1 MSSTLPWL
9 VAFLAFAS
17 LTFLADGAPLQVM
30 SAPNLL
36 RVGTAE
42 KIFVECQDCTG
53 GDIPVEIIV
62 RNHPT
67 KTKRLANTTVTLTGA
82 QNFQALGEIN
92 IPVGVFSKDPN
103 IKQYVY
109 LQAQFPGRLL
119 EKIVLVSFQSGYI
132 FIQTDKTLYTP
143 NSNGIHSGVYKLS
156 EIASLGLW
164 KVVAKFHSNPQ
175 QIYSAEFEV
184 KEYVLPS
191 FEVKLTS
198 QSPFF
203 YVDSEVFE
211 VDIKAEYL
219 FGEEVNGMA
228 YVVFGVMHE
237 GRKKSFPSSLQ
248 RVPIMKGNGV
258 VTLERKHITE
268 KFNIEQ
274 QLVGSSIYVAVTV
287 LTENGS
293 EMVEAELRGI
303 QIATSPYT
311 IHFKRTPK
319 YYKPGMSFDVTVEVV
334 NPDDSPADSVD
345 VVVDPGQV
353 QGFTAANGLARLT
366 INTDAGTSRLTV
378 TAKTNVPGITRE
390 RQATA
395 TMEALPYKTT
405 NNNYIHIGVD
415 AAELKLGDNL
425 KVSFIF
431 GGQQSQTRNFTY
443 LILSKGQ
450 LVKRGHGKVSDKL
463 FSKMVLITKE
473 MLPSFRIIAYF
484 HTDDNE
490 VVADSVW
497 VDVKDSCMGS
507 VWDIVEKYDTGCTPG
522 GGKDSMSVFYDAGLL
537 FESNTASGTP
547 YRQELK
553 CPAHSRRKRTTIMD
567 VITSLASQYN
577 DPLQRECC
585 KDGMVDLPLSYSC
598 EVRSEYIE
606 DGAACVEAFLHCCK
620 EMENQRAERRQ
631 DSLQLARSEEDD
643 KNYMDSNEIV
653 TRTKFPESWLWKD
666 INLPACPKQIPN
678 CRTTS
683 VVEVVR
689 LQDSITTWQF
699 TGISLS
705 RTHGICVGESLE
717 VIVRKDFFIDL
728 RLPYSAVQGEQLE
741 VKAILHN
748 YSPDEITVRVDLTET
763 EHVCSVASKH
773 GRYRQEVKM
782 GGLTTLS
789 VPFIIIPMKDG
800 QYPIK
805 VKAIVKDS
813 GFNDGIEKKLRVVPP
828 GVFVSFS
835 ENFILN
841 PAEKGE
847 GHIQK
852 KMRSQISMKDV
863 VPKTPRK
870 TEIFVRG
877 REQVAGLVENAISG
891 NSMGTLIIQ
900 PSGCGEQNM
909 IYMTLP
915 LIAAIYLD
923 KTNQWETVGLGKR
936 YEALQHIKTGYEN
949 ELNFRK
955 DDGSFAV
962 YHDTESSTWLTAY
975 VAKVFAMASSL
986 VAVQDNIICDAVKF
1000 LILNAQQPG
1009 GMFIEVGQVY
1019 SSMLN
1024 GDVEGRDSE
1033 ASMTAFCLIAM
1044 QESYSVCNIPNLSS
1058 SINKAVAYLENR
1070 LPSLTYSYAV
1080 AMTSYAL
1087 ANANKLNKKKL
1098 MDFAS
1103 ADLSHW
1109 PVSKGNVYTLEA
1121 TAYALLALVKVK
1133 AFQDARRVVRW
1144 FNEQQRQSGNYGS
1157 TQATM
1162 MVYQATAEYWA
1173 IAPEPPYNLSV
1184 DIELPGRSLPLKYV
1198 FDQGHFATRTSNMNY
1213 INKDVTVTAT
1223 GTGEAIMTMV
1233 SFYYALPKEKENNC
1247 QNFNLS
1253 VQLIQA
1259 ETDSETYKL
1268 KINYFFKNKT
1278 HDAGMSILDIGL
1290 LTGFTADTND
1300 LKLLSSGHAKT
1311 MSKFEM
1317 NTALSEK
1324 GSLIIYLD
1332 KVSHTREEEITF
1344 HVNQK
1349 HKVGVFQPAAVS
1361 IYEYYEQNCSMQK
1374 KGNIDNRL
1382 RTEKSCETTPTSKI
1396 VFVYKVSL
1404 EKTENGLSTDIYTM
1418 RVLKVIKEG
1427 SSDVNHEG
1435 QLRTFLSFPHCR
1447 VALDLVK
1454 GKNYLIMGTSKD
1466 IHRDDENNSFLYVL
1480 GETTWIEYWP
1490 TDAECQMKEHKE
1502 TCEGLEQ
1509 MQRKYE
1515 DKGCEE

>member
-353 QGFTAANGLARLT
+353 QGSTAANGLARLT

-522 GGKDSMSVFYDAGLL
+522 GGNSMSVFYDAGLL

-813 GFNDGIEKKLRVVPP
+813 GFNDGIEKKLRVWPHGEIGPRPPHVSGLCVLVPTDP
-828 GVFVSFS
+828 H
-835 ENFILN
+835 
-841 PAEKGE
+841 P
-847 GHIQK
+847 
-852 KMRSQISMKDV
+852 
-863 VPKTPRK
+863 P
-870 TEIFVRG
+870 
-877 REQVAGLVENAISG
+877 
-891 NSMGTLIIQ
+891 
-900 PSGCGEQNM
+900 
-909 IYMTLP
+909 
-915 LIAAIYLD
+915 
-923 KTNQWETVGLGKR
+923 
-936 YEALQHIKTGYEN
+936 
-949 ELNFRK
+949 
-955 DDGSFAV
+955 
-962 YHDTESSTWLTAY
+962 
-975 VAKVFAMASSL
+975 
-986 VAVQDNIICDAVKF
+986 
-1000 LILNAQQPG
+1000 
-1009 GMFIEVGQVY
+1009 
-1019 SSMLN
+1019 
-1024 GDVEGRDSE
+1024 
-1033 ASMTAFCLIAM
+1033 
-1044 QESYSVCNIPNLSS
+1044 SS
-1058 SINKAVAYLENR
+1058 SGMSQVCL
-1070 LPSLTYSYAV
+1070 
-1080 AMTSYAL
+1080 
-1087 ANANKLNKKKL
+1087 
-1098 MDFAS
+1098 
-1103 ADLSHW
+1103 
-1109 PVSKGNVYTLEA
+1109 
-1121 TAYALLALVKVK
+1121 LLALLTLCSCTKVSSTNSLELVK
-1133 AFQDARRVVRW
+1133 
-1144 FNEQQRQSGNYGS
+1144 EQWSSYENQCLDYL
-1157 TQATM
+1157 TATPP
-1162 MVYQATAEYWA
+1162 ATGLVCNRTFDLYVCW
-1173 IAPEPPYNLSV
+1173 P
-1184 DIELPGRSLPLKYV
+1184 DGLPGTTVNVSCPWFLPWYRKVQQGLVYRVCNEDGQWEEKNTSECEDDPGENQYGRILSQLRIMYTVGYSLSL
-1198 FDQGHFATRTSNMNY
+1198 G
-1213 INKDVTVTAT
+1213 
-1223 GTGEAIMTMV
+1223 
-1233 SFYYALPKEKENNC
+1233 AL
-1247 QNFNLS
+1247 L
-1253 VQLIQA
+1253 LA
-1259 ETDSETYKL
+1259 L
-1268 KINYFFKNKT
+1268 
-1278 HDAGMSILDIGL
+1278 GIL
-1290 LTGFTADTND
+1290 
-1300 LKLLSSGHAKT
+1300 
-1311 MSKFEM
+1311 
-1317 NTALSEK
+1317 
-1324 GSLIIYLD
+1324 
-1332 KVSHTREEEITF
+1332 ITF
-1344 HVNQK
+1344 RKLHCMRNNI
-1349 HKVGVFQPAAVS
+1349 HMNLFASFILRAVS
-1361 IYEYYEQNCSMQK
+1361 ILVKDALLTLTLDTRS
-1374 KGNIDNRL
+1374 
-1382 RTEKSCETTPTSKI
+1382 
-1396 VFVYKVSL
+1396 
-1404 EKTENGLSTDIYTM
+1404 
-1418 RVLKVIKEG
+1418 
-1427 SSDVNHEG
+1427 SSDTQTQGWVNIPAVTWCRGAMVMMQYSVMANNYWLLVEG
-1435 QLRTFLSFPHCR
+1435 IYLHSL
-1447 VALDLVK
+1447 LVITVFSEK
-1454 GKNYLIMGTSKD
+1454 KYFYIYLAIGWGAPLIFVLPWITVKYLY
-1466 IHRDDENNSFLYVL
+1466 ENV
-1480 GETTWIEYWP
+1480 E
-1490 TDAECQMKEHKE
+1490 
-1502 TCEGLEQ
+1502 
-1509 MQRKYE
+1509 
-1515 DKGCEE
+1515 